1 MTRPAPSQ
9 SLATLAGIA
18 FVLVGIL
25 GLVADS
31 DGKLFGTFQVS
42 VVHNLLHL
50 LFGVVGLVLA
60 RTAAGARTFL
70 TGGGA
75 VYLALWAAGVI
86 GAGDWIPV
94 KTADN
99 WLHFLLGIGMLA
111 AGVAAVRVARPAAT

>member
-1 MTRPAPSQ
+1 MPRPAPTR
-9 SLATLAGIA
+9 SLASLAAIV

-25 GLVADS
+25 GFVADS
-31 DGKLFGTFQVS
+31 GGKLFGTFQVS

-50 LFGVVGLVLA
+50 LLGVVGLVLA

-75 VYLALWAAGVI
+75 VYLTLWAVGVI

-94 KTADN
+94 NTADN